1 MNAKSA
7 FAIVVAALV
16 GGSALAIEATQLSA
30 LETIAPAKA
39 SEPRTECARAPLK
52 RHDHG
57 AERGLAPIAAKPM
70 SMMPCDMNRG
80 GSRADDKTDKVLRH
94 DHGKFHKNQ

>member
-1 MNAKSA
+1 MNAKSV
-7 FAIVVAALV
+7 FAVVVAALF
-16 GGSALAIEATQLSA
+16 GGSALAIEATQLPES
-30 LETIAPAKA
+30 ETIAPAKA

-57 AERGLAPIAAKPM
+57 AERGLAAIAAKPM
-70 SMMPCDMNRG
+70 NMMPCEMNRG
-80 GSRADDKTDKVLRH
+80 GSRADDKADRVLRH